1 MQERQ
6 GGLRNVVTITHL
18 DPDLH
23 EWLKEEARRRSEREG
38 RRIRLWHL
46 INAAVQDYKAKC
58 DPASAEPVAA
68 GEVSHA
74 D

>member
-1 MQERQ
+1 MQDRQ

-23 EWLKEEARRRSEREG
+23 EWLKEEARRRSQQEG

-58 DPASAEPVAA
+58 DLVAA

-74 D
+74 AD